1 MLDSL
6 FLYKFKI
13 MEERLNKQKL
23 IRNGSPKVLVS
34 ETKKKDNSKLLI
46 KDAIFIRQAGSLVKV
61 KFTDILWLK
70 ADGNYTTLVSRKA
83 VFSIRNILKNFEDE
97 LPAGDFMRI
106 HKSYLVRIDEI
117 ESINT
122 RDLKVAGDLVPV
134 GRTYYHA
141 LINGI
146 QKLGMSGD

>member
-1 MLDSL
+1 MRELLSKAKSSSNGFPKSL
-6 FLYKFKI
+6 VNEAKK
-13 MEERLNKQKL
+13 EK
-23 IRNGSPKVLVS
+23 SS
-34 ETKKKDNSKLLI
+34 ELLI
-46 KDAIFIRQAGSLVKV
+46 KDAIFVRHAGSLVKV
-61 KFTDILWLK
+61 KFIDILWLK

-83 VFSIRNILKNFEDE
+83 VFSVRNILKNFEDE

-122 RDLKVAGDLVPV
+122 KDLKVAGDLVPV
-134 GRTYYHA
+134 GRTYYPA

>member
-1 MLDSL
+1 MRNL
-6 FLYKFKI
+6 
-13 MEERLNKQKL
+13 LNKVQSNSNVPLKNQL
-23 IRNGSPKVLVS
+23 SEVKKVKNS
-34 ETKKKDNSKLLI
+34 ELLI
-46 KDAIFIRQAGSLVKV
+46 KDAIFVRHGGSLVKV

-83 VFSIRNILKNFEDE
+83 VFSVRNILKNFEDE
-97 LPAGDFMRI
+97 LPAKDFMRI

-122 RDLKVAGDLVPV
+122 KDLKVAGDLVPV

>member
-1 MLDSL
+1 MRDLLS
-6 FLYKFKI
+6 
-13 MEERLNKQKL
+13 
-23 IRNGSPKVLVS
+23 KVNSSSNVPLKSQVS
-34 ETKKKDNSKLLI
+34 EVKKVKNSELLI
-46 KDAIFIRQAGSLVKV
+46 KDAIFVRHGGSLVKV

-83 VFSIRNILKNFEDE
+83 VFSVRNILKNFEDE
-97 LPAGDFMRI
+97 LPAKDFMRI

-122 RDLKVAGDLVPV
+122 KDLKVAGDLVPV

>member
-1 MLDSL
+1 MRDLLS
-6 FLYKFKI
+6 
-13 MEERLNKQKL
+13 
-23 IRNGSPKVLVS
+23 KVNSSSNVPLKSQLS
-34 ETKKKDNSKLLI
+34 EVKKVKNSELLI
-46 KDAIFIRQAGSLVKV
+46 KDAIFVRHGGSLVKV

-83 VFSIRNILKNFEDE
+83 VFSVRNILKNFEDE
-97 LPAGDFMRI
+97 LPAKDFMRI

-122 RDLKVAGDLVPV
+122 KDLKVAGDLVPV

>member
-1 MLDSL
+1 MREQLN
-6 FLYKFKI
+6 
-13 MEERLNKQKL
+13 EEKQSS
-23 IRNGSPKVLVS
+23 NGSPKIVVT
-34 ETKKKDNSKLLI
+34 ETKRTDKSGLLI
-46 KDAIFIRQAGSLVKV
+46 KDAIFVRHAGSLVKV
-61 KFTDILWLK
+61 KFIDILWLK
-70 ADGNYTTLVSRKA
+70 ADGNYTILVSRKA

-106 HKSYLVRIDEI
+106 HKSYIVRIDEI

-122 RDLKVAGDLVPV
+122 KDLKVAGDLVPV

>member
-1 MLDSL
+1 MRELLSKVNSSSNVL
-6 FLYKFKI
+6 
-13 MEERLNKQKL
+13 QK
-23 IRNGSPKVLVS
+23 SQVS
-34 ETKKKDNSKLLI
+34 EVKKVENSELLI
-46 KDAIFIRQAGSLVKV
+46 KDAIFVRYAGSLVKV

-83 VFSIRNILKNFEDE
+83 VFSVRNILKNFEDE

-122 RDLKVAGDLVPV
+122 KDLKVAGDLVPV
-134 GRTYYHA
+134 GRTYYQA

>member
-1 MLDSL
+1 MRDLLS
-6 FLYKFKI
+6 
-13 MEERLNKQKL
+13 
-23 IRNGSPKVLVS
+23 KVNSSSNVPIKSQLS
-34 ETKKKDNSKLLI
+34 EVKKVKNSELLI
-46 KDAIFIRQAGSLVKV
+46 KDAIFVRHGGSLVKV

-83 VFSIRNILKNFEDE
+83 VFSVRNILKNFEDE
-97 LPAGDFMRI
+97 LPAKDFMRI

-122 RDLKVAGDLVPV
+122 KDLKVAGDLVPV

>member
-1 MLDSL
+1 MRELLSKVNSSSNVL
-6 FLYKFKI
+6 
-13 MEERLNKQKL
+13 QK
-23 IRNGSPKVLVS
+23 SQVS
-34 ETKKKDNSKLLI
+34 EVKKVENSELLI
-46 KDAIFIRQAGSLVKV
+46 KDAIFVRYAGSLVKV

-83 VFSIRNILKNFEDE
+83 VFSVRNILKNFEDE

-122 RDLKVAGDLVPV
+122 KDLKVAGDLVPV

>member
-1 MLDSL
+1 MR
-6 FLYKFKI
+6 
-13 MEERLNKQKL
+13 EQLNKEKQSS
-23 IRNGSPKVLVS
+23 NGSPKIVAT
-34 ETKKKDNSKLLI
+34 ETKRTDKSRLLI
-46 KDAIFIRQAGSLVKV
+46 KDAIFVRHAGSLVKV
-61 KFTDILWLK
+61 KFIDILWLK
-70 ADGNYTTLVSRKA
+70 ADGNYTILVSRKA

-106 HKSYLVRIDEI
+106 HKSYIVRIDEI

>member
-1 MLDSL
+1 MRELL
-6 FLYKFKI
+6 K
-13 MEERLNKQKL
+13 
-23 IRNGSPKVLVS
+23 
-34 ETKKKDNSKLLI
+34 NSKSSSNGFPKGLINEPKKEESPELLI
-46 KDAIFIRQAGSLVKV
+46 KDAIFVRHAGSLVKV

-70 ADGNYTTLVSRKA
+70 ADGNYTTLVTRKA
-83 VFSIRNILKNFEDE
+83 VFSVRNILKNFEDE
-97 LPAGDFMRI
+97 LPTGQFMRI

-122 RDLKVAGDLVPV
+122 KDLKVAGDLVPV
-134 GRTYYHA
+134 GRTYYHT

>member
-1 MLDSL
+1 MRELLSKVNSSSNVL
-6 FLYKFKI
+6 
-13 MEERLNKQKL
+13 
-23 IRNGSPKVLVS
+23 PKSQVS
-34 ETKKKDNSKLLI
+34 EVKKVENSELLI
-46 KDAIFIRQAGSLVKV
+46 KDAIFVRYAGSLVKV

-83 VFSIRNILKNFEDE
+83 VFSVRNILKNFEDE

-122 RDLKVAGDLVPV
+122 KDLKVAGDLVPV

>member
-1 MLDSL
+1 MRELLS
-6 FLYKFKI
+6 
-13 MEERLNKQKL
+13 EVQSSG
-23 IRNGSPKVLVS
+23 NGAPKMQVNESS
-34 ETKKKDNSKLLI
+34 EVANSELLI
-46 KDAIFIRQAGSLVKV
+46 KDAIFVRHAGSLVKV
-61 KFTDILWLK
+61 KFVDILWLK

-83 VFSIRNILKNFEDE
+83 VFSVRNILKNFEDE

-106 HKSYLVRIDEI
+106 HKSYLIRIDEI

-122 RDLKVAGDLVPV
+122 KDVKVAGDLVPV

>member
-1 MLDSL
+1 MRELLSKVNSSSNIL
-6 FLYKFKI
+6 
-13 MEERLNKQKL
+13 
-23 IRNGSPKVLVS
+23 PKSQVNEGKKVENS
-34 ETKKKDNSKLLI
+34 ELLI
-46 KDAIFIRQAGSLVKV
+46 KDAIFVRHAGSLVKV

-83 VFSIRNILKNFEDE
+83 VFSVRNILKNFEDE

-122 RDLKVAGDLVPV
+122 KDLKVAGDLVPV

>member
-1 MLDSL
+1 MQELVHKAKSRPNGYEDEL
-6 FLYKFKI
+6 VKEEVP
-13 MEERLNKQKL
+13 MENAE
-23 IRNGSPKVLVS
+23 
-34 ETKKKDNSKLLI
+34 LLI
-46 KDAIFIRQAGSLVKV
+46 KDAIFVRHAGSLVKV

-83 VFSIRNILKNFEDE
+83 VFSVRNILKNFEDE
-97 LPAGDFMRI
+97 LPTKDFMRI
-106 HKSYLVRIDEI
+106 HKSYVVRIDEI

-122 RDLKVAGDLVPV
+122 KDLKVAGDLVPV
-134 GRTYYHA
+134 GRTYYHT